1 MTPTLVLTRVSKQF
15 GRGGGEVLALREVDL
30 VVRPGELV
38 AVMGPSGSGKS
49 TLLHVAAGLEG
60 PTAGEVCL
68 DGRPMPRR
76 LEARSWSDA
85 RRDRIGVVFQ
95 RFNLLPSFTVLENV
109 LLPMELAGVR
119 SRPAAAA
126 ARAALRACGLAGR
139 DGDFPEDLSG
149 GEQQRVAIAR
159 AVVGERSLLL
169 ADEPTGALDSTSG
182 DAVVELLAERA
193 AAGAAVVLATHDS
206 RIASWADRVVF
217 LHDGRVVDETAATLE
232 AEVTVR

>member
-1 MTPTLVLTRVSKQF
+1 MTPTLVLSRVTKTYGN
-15 GRGGGEVLALREVDL
+15 GRGEVRALGGIDL
-30 VVRPGELV
+30 VARPGELV

-49 TLLHVAAGLEG
+49 TLLHLAAGLEL
-60 PTAGEVCL
+60 PTIGEVCL
-68 DGRPMPRR
+68 EGTPMPRR
-76 LEARSWSDA
+76 VDAREWSTA

-109 LLPMELAGVR
+109 SLPLELGGVPR
-119 SRPAAAA
+119 RRAFAA
-126 ARAALRACGLAGR
+126 ARAALSACGLVGR
-139 DGDFPEDLSG
+139 EGEFPDDLSG

-217 LHDGRVVDETAATLE
+217 LHDGHVVDQTSVTLE
-232 AEVTVR
+232 AEVTLR